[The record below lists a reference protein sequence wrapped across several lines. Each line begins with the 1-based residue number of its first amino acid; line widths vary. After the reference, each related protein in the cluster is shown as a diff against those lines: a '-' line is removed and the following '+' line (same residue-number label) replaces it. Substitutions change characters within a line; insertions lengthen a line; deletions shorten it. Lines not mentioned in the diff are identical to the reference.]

1 MGLRKERVNKAGR
14 RKVSVRGGIGRGKD
28 TGGFDQNVPYMCMK
42 FSNNQTIINQKL
54 QKEDMEL
61 EWESWAEGK
70 G

>member
-1 MGLRKERVNKAGR
+1 
-14 RKVSVRGGIGRGKD
+14 
-28 TGGFDQNVPYMCMK
+28 MCMK